1 MAISRTTAQRLCT
14 KPEFELVEASFA
26 PHVKTL
32 SPARLRQKVARTRRL
47 RDKYR
52 DLARRQRLE
61 ARGKRSPQRAR
72 PAQGHDNTDRK
83 ATLFQEVLDRFEI
96 QLGRA
101 EPDSGSATLE
111 KRKKGS
117 GAAGKQKHRREEVRR
132 EEVRREEVRR
142 EEVRREEVRR
152 EEVRRH
158 GERGPACRARDRER
172 PCRRAG
178 EGGCV
183 RHEGCAPQARTRAP
197 GRGSARP
204 GQDGARPYA
213 VVQCP
218 QPAAPGPPQ
227 LSSLPDCAGRGP
239 SQSGGGAVPRPPP
252 VDAIPRFRIYFAGLP
267 EAGRPWSW
275 SRAGCEKWGMHPH
288 FFIESSYG

>member
-117 GAAGKQKHRREEVRR
+117 GAAGKQKPGAKETGAKKSGATQTGAKKSGAKKSGAKKSAVTAKGAQRAGPATGNARAEAPAKAGASAMKGARRKP
-132 EEVRREEVRR
+132 
-142 EEVRREEVRR
+142 
-152 EEVRRH
+152 
-158 GERGPACRARDRER
+158 ERGPQDADQLARGKTARAHTRSSNARSQRRRDRR
-172 PCRRAG
+172 
-178 EGGCV
+178 
-183 RHEGCAPQARTRAP
+183 
-197 GRGSARP
+197 S
-204 GQDGARPYA
+204 
-213 VVQCP
+213 
-218 QPAAPGPPQ
+218 
-227 LSSLPDCAGRGP
+227 
-239 SQSGGGAVPRPPP
+239 
-252 VDAIPRFRIYFAGLP
+252 
-267 EAGRPWSW
+267 
-275 SRAGCEKWGMHPH
+275 
-288 FFIESSYG
+288 

>member
-101 EPDSGSATLE
+101 EPDSGRAVPQ
-111 KRKKGS
+111 KRDKG
-117 GAAGKQKHRREEVRR
+117 GAAAGKQDTGAKQSGAKKSGAKKSGAKKSGATSKGAQPAGPAAGKARAEGPAKAGASAMKGARRKP
-132 EEVRREEVRR
+132 
-142 EEVRREEVRR
+142 
-152 EEVRRH
+152 
-158 GERGPACRARDRER
+158 ERGPQDADQLARGKTARAHTRSSNVRSQRRRDRR
-172 PCRRAG
+172 
-178 EGGCV
+178 
-183 RHEGCAPQARTRAP
+183 
-197 GRGSARP
+197 S
-204 GQDGARPYA
+204 
-213 VVQCP
+213 
-218 QPAAPGPPQ
+218 
-227 LSSLPDCAGRGP
+227 
-239 SQSGGGAVPRPPP
+239 
-252 VDAIPRFRIYFAGLP
+252 
-267 EAGRPWSW
+267 
-275 SRAGCEKWGMHPH
+275 
-288 FFIESSYG
+288 